1 MIKDIVHSFLFFIG
15 DIEKKGQKGH
25 VHLETLKME
34 VGAVP
39 FDGESEVLKSPV
51 ETVADIKANDR
62 LLEKSSEV
70 GPDVNSVSSSF
81 SVTSSDSDLSNVKTC
96 SITDINHVPVVTV
109 KDVQNLIISPKS
121 KSESGSESMVSEL
134 SPDVRA
140 ILSST
145 PELETSMTNMSAR
158 NSRLNK
164 GSKDDLKTSLNF
176 ENVSQELVN
185 TNSLFAELSSQEPSV
200 IGEIDEGAEISVMG
214 KELESVLKENEE
226 LVKTK

>member
-121 KSESGSESMVSEL
+121 KSESGSESM
-134 SPDVRA
+134 PDVRA